1 MSHEHLVQRFLGRE
15 AKKVKPKRD
24 FAPLVEEETYLSRAG
39 RKLIELAERFGEN
52 LAQEV
57 DHDKL
62 LELIKETTNREKP
75 IVLKALRGLGFDV
88 GDKIKGLVW
97 GSLLREASPAKGV
110 PKHIY
115 NPLKKL
121 VEEGKTFDE
130 ASKNISEQFKG
141 FKLKEEDYA
150 EMKEKIKTS
159 FIASELNKIAEE
171 LEKM

>member
-1 MSHEHLVQRFLGRE
+1 MPKNEIIKRFMERE
-15 AKKVKPKRD
+15 SKKVKPKRD

-57 DHDKL
+57 EHDEL
-62 LELIKETTNREKP
+62 LRLIKETTNREKP

-97 GSLLREASPAKGV
+97 GSLLKNAAPGKGI
-110 PKHIY
+110 PKQIY
-115 NPLKKL
+115 SPLKKL
-121 VEEGKTFDE
+121 VEEGKSFEE
-130 ASKNISEQFKG
+130 AGKAISEEVSG
-141 FKLKEEDYA
+141 FKLQKEDYD
-150 EMKEKIKTS
+150 EMREKIK
-159 FIASELNKIAEE
+159 ASIISTELNKIAQE